1 MDPWRIFCARDKC
14 LSGDEVADEE
24 DDEEEVETTL
34 SLLWACSFSSRRG
47 WSEDK
52 NTGATLPLMLL
63 HVLRLKQFLG
73 MRSILLFVS
82 CWTTVVD
89 DLFKVDEI
97 LVAVA
102 ATTTSFSMLS
112 DASIV
117 KLSRSVRVQPN
128 KKKKNNKKRR
138 VVRERAYI
146 WGGEEERLKQKHSPI
161 MTSYVPSVWLPT
173 TMPGK

>member
-1 MDPWRIFCARDKC
+1 M
-14 LSGDEVADEE
+14 ADEE

-34 SLLWACSFSSRRG
+34 SLLCACSFSSRRG

-82 CWTTVVD
+82 CCTTVVD
-89 DLFKVDEI
+89 DLFKVDET
-97 LVAVA
+97 LVAAVA

-128 KKKKNNKKRR
+128 KKRQTTKK
-138 VVRERAYI
+138 
-146 WGGEEERLKQKHSPI
+146 EEL
-161 MTSYVPSVWLPT
+161 
-173 TMPGK
+173 